1 MSRGRGHDDDREGVI
16 AAAVVE
22 VAGRNSQLA
31 VGAEGNQVAVAFPHQ
46 DASARLAL
54 RRGLER
60 PGRLDLTIGFA

>member
-31 VGAEGNQVAVAFPHQ
+31 VGAEGNQVAVAFPTKT
-46 DASARLAL
+46 L
-54 RRGLER
+54 R
-60 PGRLDLTIGFA
+60 PDLRFAAVWSVRAD